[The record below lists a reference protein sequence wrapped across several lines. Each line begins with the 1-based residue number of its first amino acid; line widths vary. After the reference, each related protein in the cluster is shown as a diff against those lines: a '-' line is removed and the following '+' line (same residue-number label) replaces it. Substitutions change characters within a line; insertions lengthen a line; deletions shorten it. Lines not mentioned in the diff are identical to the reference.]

1 MSPKK
6 REEKIISLVKDNP
19 HITIEQLSIKCNV
32 SDKTIKRVISKLK
45 KEGVLKREGGA
56 KNGFWIV

>member
-32 SDKTIKRVISKLK
+32 SDKTIKRDISKTK
-45 KEGVLKREGGA
+45 KRGCFKKRR
-56 KNGFWIV
+56 WS